1 MRYNFSILRCYTQIL
16 KEVEFMAVDLH
27 CHTKL
32 SDSSMGLED
41 LIILAAKRG
50 VTTIAITDRDCQA
63 GTVRGKIIGERRGVA
78 VIPGVEISAYDSKRD
93 KYAEILCYLSDSP
106 DRLEGLC
113 HRNTLARKKAS
124 QMMTLKA
131 ARKFPL
137 TPELVIKCATGATA
151 VFEEHI
157 MHALVECGMTDKI
170 HGELFDELFSPES
183 ASNIITKAKYAEP
196 SEVVEAIHEAGGIA
210 ILAHPGSNGSFEL
223 LEELIPLGLDG
234 VEVWHPDN
242 TEEQQAKLL
251 EIAKKNGLLTV
262 GGTEFKGMYSKA
274 PICVG
279 DYSTPEA
286 SLKALLSYKTKLKKR
301 KAMEN
306 KNDEN
311 K

>member
-1 MRYNFSILRCYTQIL
+1 
-16 KEVEFMAVDLH
+16 MAVDLH

-63 GTVRGKIIGERRGVA
+63 GTVRGKIIGERRGVT

-157 MHALVECGMTDKI
+157 MHALVECGMTDRI
-170 HGELFDELFSPES
+170 HGELYDELFSPES
-183 ASNIITKAKYAEP
+183 TSNIITKAKYAEP
-196 SEVVEAIHEAGGIA
+196 SEVVDAIHEAGGIA
-210 ILAHPGSNGSFEL
+210 ILAHPGSNDSFEL

-251 EIAKKNGLLTV
+251 ELAKKNGLLTI

>member
-1 MRYNFSILRCYTQIL
+1 
-16 KEVEFMAVDLH
+16 MAVDLH

-41 LIILAAKRG
+41 LIVLAAKRG

-63 GTVRGKIIGERRGVA
+63 GTVRGKIIGERRGVN

-157 MHALVECGMTDKI
+157 MHALVECGMTDRI
-170 HGELFDELFSPES
+170 HGELFDELFTPES

-196 SEVVEAIHEAGGIA
+196 SEVVDAIHEAGGIA
-210 ILAHPGSNGSFEL
+210 ILAHPGSNDSFEL

-251 EIAKKNGLLTV
+251 AIAKKNNLLTV

-301 KAMEN
+301 KAMES